1 MKSMPKDSLVIE
13 IAPHSLLQG
22 LIKRTFGPDC
32 VYASL
37 MKKNSPDNVMHFF
50 ENLGNMY
57 INGCDMR
64 PLSIFPEVKFP
75 VPQKTPLIS
84 PMISKQ
90 WNHTEVFRIPHINDI
105 SGNGSDASETVFD
118 LTEDGDARYLF
129 GHGLNGVKLFPGS
142 GYLYLAWE
150 ALAAQHGTTFDKLP
164 VIMENVSI
172 FRATTLPENGK
183 LTFTCRLLRTGEFE
197 VTENNE
203 LVATGKICL
212 ASEAPKI
219 KNEMKELDEKIS
231 SQRNSKKADF
241 PLTRDEL
248 YLVMLMKGLEYGG
261 PFRGMASTDR
271 QVANIDFKGQWVAF
285 LDCFLQ
291 FAVFSQKSEKHVVP
305 FAFDAL
311 YLDASHIVE
320 QQQAGVETPVSQM
333 RFDLDMD
340 YGTSEV
346 FKFMGFGLV
355 DTQHSPSGNPLLE
368 EVRFVPYLANI
379 PVATDKS
386 LSQYATD
393 CIQYTVHGLKNAL
406 KSGNFPLL
414 SGNKDVVSDA
424 LKEFRFTAAM
434 SSDEDLS
441 QACQLPNSGLA
452 KTLKKIFP
460 PAGTSTDPGAVNE
473 ILTSN
478 KEELSRDRL
487 IDNLSSTDILDAAL
501 EIVKYNFPD
510 GKHTVLEVDAASSR
524 IHIVPRLQVR
534 SGINYT
540 ATDKDDLPKDFKG
553 PGMKAVTWDPASGGS
568 SPSVEATLLVLKNV
582 LHKQANVVSA
592 FTDLANNVVPGG
604 FILVQEVTHNFP
616 LFVALEGLHQNV
628 TLPTTNGTREYGR
641 FMTDR

>member
-1 MKSMPKDSLVIE
+1 
-13 IAPHSLLQG
+13 
-22 LIKRTFGPDC
+22 
-32 VYASL
+32 
-37 MKKNSPDNVMHFF
+37 
-50 ENLGNMY
+50 
-57 INGCDMR
+57 
-64 PLSIFPEVKFP
+64 
-75 VPQKTPLIS
+75 
-84 PMISKQ
+84 
-90 WNHTEVFRIPHINDI
+90 
-105 SGNGSDASETVFD
+105 
-118 LTEDGDARYLF
+118 
-129 GHGLNGVKLFPGS
+129 
-142 GYLYLAWE
+142 
-150 ALAAQHGTTFDKLP
+150 
-164 VIMENVSI
+164 
-172 FRATTLPENGK
+172 
-183 LTFTCRLLRTGEFE
+183 
-197 VTENNE
+197 
-203 LVATGKICL
+203 
-212 ASEAPKI
+212 
-219 KNEMKELDEKIS
+219 
-231 SQRNSKKADF
+231 
-241 PLTRDEL
+241 
-248 YLVMLMKGLEYGG
+248 
-261 PFRGMASTDR
+261 
-271 QVANIDFKGQWVAF
+271 
-285 LDCFLQ
+285 
-291 FAVFSQKSEKHVVP
+291 
-305 FAFDAL
+305 
-311 YLDASHIVE
+311 
-320 QQQAGVETPVSQM
+320 M

-524 IHIVPRLQVR
+524 MYRHIVPRLQVR

-641 FMTDR
+641 FMTDSTWQSYFAKRDFDLVYRKSDGLLSTMYLLRKKQKIPINPTFIHMEGLECSWLEDIQKEMALLEAEPADSGKRLWLVSETMNSGVVGFVQVRGILLIWSL